1 MADGQLIKLAGRVND
16 QLFVFSQEVSMGIRF
31 LKIAVIYLFV
41 GALLGGYMGAT
52 ENFALAPVHA
62 HLALLGWAS
71 LAIAGLIYHL
81 YPAAALTLLARIHF
95 WLHNIGLPFFM
106 LGLGLVL
113 TGHTAAVPIV
123 SISAASVIIGLA
135 AFTANVLMNLKAT
148 AGRQ

>member
-1 MADGQLIKLAGRVND
+1 
-16 QLFVFSQEVSMGIRF
+16 MGIRF

-52 ENFALAPVHA
+52 ENFVLAPVHA
-62 HLALLGWAS
+62 HFALLGWAS
-71 LAIAGLIYHL
+71 LAIAGLIYQL

-113 TGHTAAVPIV
+113 TGHTAVAPIV
-123 SISAASVIIGLA
+123 SISASSVIVGLA
-135 AFTANVLMNLKAT
+135 AFTANVLMNVKASSQS
-148 AGRQ
+148 G

>member
-1 MADGQLIKLAGRVND
+1 
-16 QLFVFSQEVSMGIRF
+16 MGIRF

-71 LAIAGLIYHL
+71 LALAGLIYHV
-81 YPAAALTLLARIHF
+81 YPNAALTLLARIHF

-106 LGLGLVL
+106 IGLGLVL
-113 TGHTAAVPIV
+113 TGHAAAVPMVSVAAGVVIV
-123 SISAASVIIGLA
+123 GLA
-135 AFTANVLMNLKAT
+135 AFTANVLMNVKVT
-148 AGRQ
+148 ASRQ

>member
-1 MADGQLIKLAGRVND
+1 
-16 QLFVFSQEVSMGIRF
+16 MGIRF
-31 LKIAVIYLFV
+31 LKIAVIYLFI

-62 HLALLGWAS
+62 HVALLGWAS
-71 LAIAGLIYHL
+71 LALAGLIYQL

-113 TGHTAAVPIV
+113 TGHTAATPIV
-123 SISAASVIIGLA
+123 SISASIVIIGLA
-135 AFTANVLMNLKAT
+135 AFTANVLMNVKTT